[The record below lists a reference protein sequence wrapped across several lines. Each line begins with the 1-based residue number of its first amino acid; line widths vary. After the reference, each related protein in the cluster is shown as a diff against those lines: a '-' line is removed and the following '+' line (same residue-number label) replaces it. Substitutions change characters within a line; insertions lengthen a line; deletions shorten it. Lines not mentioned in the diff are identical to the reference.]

1 MQENASQWQSR
12 LTTVTCSGAG
22 AGTRAGQGLV
32 GLQTWVAVLRKIWPV
47 QCDPEGQ
54 ELLCVS
60 PPEPLAEES
69 PSEFLKPAPKTEL
82 FCLPVATGMDFPRAY
97 LGRLP
102 VSLPLVPGTGPLVML
117 QETAKARQGGWPTS
131 SLHVNVPGSVF
142 CFFVFFFLALTSST
156 FPEGVGEKML
166 LASTGTGHVGLPSLF
181 AFLP

>member
-1 MQENASQWQSR
+1 M
-12 LTTVTCSGAG
+12 
-22 AGTRAGQGLV
+22 

-47 QCDPEGQ
+47 RCDLGGQ

-60 PPEPLAEES
+60 PPEPLAES
-69 PSEFLKPAPKTEL
+69 PSEFLKPAPKTKL

-117 QETAKARQGGWPTS
+117 QDTAKARQGGWPTS

-142 CFFVFFFLALTSST
+142 FLGSDQLNLPRRSWRENTCGLHRDR
-156 FPEGVGEKML
+156 PCD
-166 LASTGTGHVGLPSLF
+166 LPSL
-181 AFLP
+181 LLSSPKNHHSSYDNPL

>member
-1 MQENASQWQSR
+1 M
-12 LTTVTCSGAG
+12 
-22 AGTRAGQGLV
+22 

-54 ELLCVS
+54 ELLCVL

-97 LGRLP
+97 LGRMP
-102 VSLPLVPGTGPLVML
+102 VSLPLMPGTGPLLML

-131 SLHVNVPGSVF
+131 SLHVNVPGSGF
-142 CFFVFFFLALTSST
+142 FFFLGSDQLNLPRRSWRENAFGLHRDRPCGSPKPFCFSPLRTITLLMRILFEQT
-156 FPEGVGEKML
+156 F
-166 LASTGTGHVGLPSLF
+166 LASPAPSQI
-181 AFLP
+181 